1 MSDVISTVQ
10 KKKLTEMEKQLTKME
25 NQLSDITATLHTQIG
40 HTIPKRVMEYTPLL
54 FSLANMTENLLSIA
68 KANILLLKEYL

>member
-1 MSDVISTVQ
+1 MNDVISTVQ

-40 HTIPKRVMEYTPLL
+40 YTIPKRVMEYTPLL
-54 FSLANMTENLLSIA
+54 FSIANMTENLLSII
-68 KANILLLKEYL
+68 KSNIQLLREHL